1 MYEVRTVV
9 LDLRSDKGWSMWF
22 VVIRKGGCPS
32 KDVRRLIESCC
43 IFLVKHILETLSF
56 Q

>member
-1 MYEVRTVV
+1 MVGCY
-9 LDLRSDKGWSMWF
+9 K
-22 VVIRKGGCPS
+22 KGGCPS
-32 KDVRRLIESCC
+32 SDVGGLTEMSY